1 MSSLLFIRHAAT
13 DMAETFC
20 GHSDPPI
27 CSSGYSQISAL
38 ITQLEPA
45 VFDAIYCSDLR
56 RAVATAELLAQKF
69 HTTLT
74 TSPRLRE
81 IHFGEWEGLR
91 WTEIEQRD
99 PAYAL
104 RWSESFPNLPAPGGE
119 AFTAFKKRVLEEV
132 EQLLRLPGDTR
143 IAVVT
148 HGGAMRV
155 VLQTLLGHS
164 EVQAWEL
171 TKSYCST
178 FTLARATASQAVI
191 R

>member
-1 MSSLLFIRHAAT
+1 MSSLLFIRHAET
-13 DMAETFC
+13 DMAGTFC

-27 CSSGYSQISAL
+27 CSYGYSQMNTLA
-38 ITQLEPA
+38 TRLEPE

-56 RAVATAELLAQKF
+56 RALATAESLAQKF
-69 HTTLT
+69 GIPVTIL
-74 TSPRLRE
+74 PRLRE
-81 IHFGEWEGLR
+81 IYFGEWEGLR

-119 AFTAFKKRVLEEV
+119 AFAVFRARVLEQV
-132 EQLLRLPGDTR
+132 EDLVRLPDDKR

-148 HGGAMRV
+148 HGGVMRV
-155 VLQTLLGHS
+155 VLQTFLGHS
-164 EVQAWEL
+164 KEQAWEA
-171 TKSYCST
+171 TKSHCSS
-178 FTLARATASQAVI
+178 FTLAGATAPQAVH